1 MKLIK
6 RFSAL
11 RKGLGT
17 AALVSALFVFGSCQ
31 NMTTPPAATMVATAS
46 KTLYAP
52 TFPEQTDANG
62 NSIDGLLYSKRY
74 YTVSQGQKRKISLS
88 WTPVEIAKYYQV
100 FAAKNINDTF
110 VKIGETKN
118 PNFEDSVGSGCT
130 FYYKV
135 RAINSKGEMSDF
147 SSIVHGTSL
156 ATPAINN
163 IVITDTSAT
172 VFWYMGNVGID
183 SYVMDLVYEI
193 HAFKGSEEKIATIKA
208 WDETN
213 QNIVESYTFEKL
225 NGNSDYEFRVDA
237 YIASDQGKTE
247 SSAKVSKKTL
257 AQYTPVS
264 PDFTATQGES
274 INNVTL
280 HITLPP
286 KVQVSTR
293 KKSTTNPNPNQ
304 YEIIDYPLSFE
315 IQRKKTTETEWKT
328 IASPIYFNGKSTSEK
343 PTDAD
348 YANYKEGTI
357 VDYEDTVIHNS
368 SMSVARG
375 IKYDYRIISYIDLN
389 YSDVNTYEYDTML
402 PSKADIANTA
412 VGWVAEPPSFRVSKF
427 AKKLDSTETNVLT
440 VTLLGFDASWTD
452 LGKAPEYKFAVQ
464 EKRSRGTSTYLNW
477 LTDANGNR
485 LLESLEKVT
494 QLTKTY
500 DLSEDVEGTYEY
512 ILYVIPIKYTDI
524 DLGSQYPL
532 TTVRSSKIIPVDKNA
547 TTPITDLEAAGGWKD
562 HTKLTWTVQD
572 NVNYWIDWSKYNSES
587 PGAAPIA
594 TGTLEPKDLGVK
606 GPTGS
611 YSYTGEYLHYVDGG
625 YLYKYRMRANSTSQA
640 DLVEAKTLGTPAIT
654 FEANSYTNITVSWPQ
669 VMAAEEYEIV
679 LGESGSFGNKL
690 TLSIGK
696 EPDDDG
702 EIYKCVV
709 DGSNIK
715 LTIKKPYGYKDAT
728 LSGKAAKLKVTA
740 MSELDASTNHVKDT
754 TSAAK
759 DVWTIGPAAV
769 NLKATKEN
777 VSLAADSITI
787 SWTKLEGAK
796 KYAVYRE
803 RPAMTTDT
811 DSNDVKVKTDPSM
824 DVFIVDA
831 TGSGSNDNIE
841 CSLSSDGKT
850 FTLVDKYKKITDPSA
865 SKNQEYLAL
874 GLPFTYSIVPVLQE
888 EHIKDGDELLQK
900 AQNWKN
906 PESNE
911 TYTGFDST
919 QKVGFTTGYGL
930 ALEAT
935 KAESSTDVV
944 LTWEMPQSAI
954 DYSTVKPH
962 IFYRKKSG
970 ANWDSTW
977 TSIGALVSDKLVV
990 KDGQAKYTLMP
1001 EALAATKEDQ
1011 ELSYQELQYAVSYA
1025 TTLGSSEEKDVS
1037 YVEYLDGKYN
1047 LKVTPRKEEIKSVGY
1062 AFTLPPIEFAPINT
1076 SNEQYYEEFDW
1087 FRYAHNN
1094 NRALGKDIAKY
1105 ELTVKNLN
1113 CSADDWEI
1121 ITYNA
1126 KGDETAKTNRAW
1138 YDINEL
1144 KTSTVPNTANST
1156 SLTVKL
1162 TPGTIDQTNN
1172 TGTHNGLL
1180 KVQRDYKHYYKLT
1193 ATRDNGMETSR
1204 EVTLYRK
1211 ITNDEFAKCVT
1222 LIMAD
1227 SLLKKGGDNEAPPK
1241 MNGASGSFTTEYTY
1255 NAGIWYEFYYKY
1267 DDYKAKFAK
1276 LPGQDSTLTSSF
1288 ILDSE
1293 RSPNGAAIDN
1303 KILGWG
1309 NNKITVTHDN
1319 GLNSYQGELTLSCG
1333 INDAGWFNYSA
1344 HWNLSLSYKNK
1355 DVSSANSRTANN
1367 ETNFKAWF
1375 PFPLAT
1381 KLTSSVIDENNSA
1394 YSSYPTMQGTWWD
1407 KKQKETQ

>member
-11 RKGLGT
+11 RKGLGA
-17 AALVSALFVFGSCQ
+17 AALVGALFVLGSC
-31 NMTTPPAATMVATAS
+31 NNLTSLPPATMSATAS
-46 KTLYAP
+46 KVLYAP
-52 TFPEQTDANG
+52 SFPEQTDANG
-62 NSIDGLLYSKRY
+62 NSIADLLYSKRY

-88 WTPVEIAKYYQV
+88 WTPVEIAKYYQI

-118 PNFEDSVGSGCT
+118 TNFEDSVGSGCT

-135 RAINSKGEMSDF
+135 RAVNSKGEMSDF

-163 IVITDTSAT
+163 IVITDTTAS

-208 WDETN
+208 WDEVN

-225 NGNSDYEFRVDA
+225 DGNSEYEFRVDA
-237 YIASDQGKTE
+237 YIASDQGKIE
-247 SSAKVSKKTL
+247 SSAKVSKKTM

-286 KVQVSTR
+286 MVQVSTR
-293 KKSTTNPNPNQ
+293 KKSATSPNPNP
-304 YEIIDYPLSFE
+304 YEILDYPLSFE

-328 IASPIYFNGKSTSEK
+328 IASPVYFNGKSTNEAPSD
-343 PTDAD
+343 TD

-357 VDYEDTVIHNS
+357 VDYEDIVVPNS
-368 SMSVARG
+368 SKSVARG

-389 YSDVNTYEYDTML
+389 YSAKNKYEYNTVL
-402 PSKADIANTA
+402 PSKADVANTA

-427 AKKLDSTETNVLT
+427 ATKLDSTETNVLT
-440 VTLLGFDASWTD
+440 VTLLGFDTAWTD

-464 EKRSRGTSTYLNW
+464 EKRSHGTSNDLTW
-477 LTDANGNR
+477 LTDTNGNK
-485 LLESLEKVT
+485 LLENLEKVA

-512 ILYVIPIKYTDI
+512 TLYVIPAKYTDI

-532 TTVRSSKIIPVDKNA
+532 ATVVSSKIIPVDHNA
-547 TTPITDLEAAGGWKD
+547 TAPITDLEAAGGWKD

-572 NVNYWIDWSKYNSES
+572 NVNYWIDWSKYDSEAA
-587 PGAAPIA
+587 GASPIA
-594 TGTLEPKDLGVK
+594 TGTLGPDDLGTK
-606 GPTGS
+606 DATGA
-611 YSYTGEYLHYVDGG
+611 YSYTGEFLHYVDGG
-625 YLYKYRMRANSTSQA
+625 YLYKYRLRANSTSQA
-640 DLVEAKTLGTPAIT
+640 DVVEAKTLGTPAIT

-679 LGESGSFGNKL
+679 LGESGAFGNKL
-690 TLSIGK
+690 TFSIDK
-696 EPDDDG
+696 APDDNNETYSCSVG
-702 EIYKCVV
+702 A
-709 DGSNIK
+709 GNIT
-715 LTIKKPYGYKDAT
+715 LTIKKPYGYNNAT

-740 MSELDASTNHVKDT
+740 MSELDASSNNVKDST
-754 TSAAK
+754 LATK
-759 DVWTIGPAAV
+759 DVWTVGPAAA

-777 VSLAADSITI
+777 LSLNTDNITI
-787 SWTKLEGAK
+787 SWTKLDGAK

-811 DSNDVKVKTDPSM
+811 DSNDVKVKNDPSM

-831 TGSGSNDNIE
+831 AGTCANANVE
-841 CSLSSDGKT
+841 CSLSDDGKT
-850 FTLVDKYKKITDPSA
+850 FTLIDKYTQIADPTA

-874 GLPFTYSIVPVLQE
+874 GLPFTYSIVPVLDE
-888 EHIKDGDELLQK
+888 SHIKDGEALSQK
-900 AQNWKN
+900 AENWKN

-911 TYTGFDST
+911 TYTSFGSN

-935 KAESSTDVV
+935 KAESNSQVF
-944 LTWEMPQSAI
+944 LTWELPQSSVAYP
-954 DYSTVKPH
+954 DTVKPH
-962 IFYRKKSG
+962 IFYRKKNGS
-970 ANWDSTW
+970 NWNAAW
-977 TSIGALVSDKLVV
+977 TSIGALNSSNLEV
-990 KDGQAKYTLMP
+990 KDGQAKYTVMP
-1001 EALAATKEDQ
+1001 EALADAANDQ
-1011 ELSYQELQYAVSYA
+1011 ELSYQELQYAVSY
-1025 TTLGSSEEKDVS
+1025 TNKLGDSTGTSGKDAS
-1037 YVEYLDGKYN
+1037 YVAYLNGKYN
-1047 LKVTPRKEEIKSVGY
+1047 LKVTPHKEEIKSVGY
-1062 AFTLPPIEFAPINT
+1062 AFMLPPIEFTPINA
-1076 SNEQYYEEFDW
+1076 SNENYYEEFDW
-1087 FRYAHNN
+1087 FRYDYNN
-1094 NRALGKDIAKY
+1094 KRALGKDIAKY

-1113 CSADDWEI
+1113 CSADDWDI

-1126 KGDETAKTNRAW
+1126 KGDETSKTNRNW

-1144 KTSTVPNTANST
+1144 KTATVNNTANLT

-1162 TPGTIDQTNN
+1162 TPGSINQSAN
-1172 TGTHNGLL
+1172 TGTHDGLL
-1180 KVQRDYKHYYKLT
+1180 KVQRDYKHRYKLT
-1193 ATRDNGMETSR
+1193 ATRDDGMQTSR

-1227 SLLKKGGDNEAPPK
+1227 SLHQKGGVDGNPLS
-1241 MNGASGSFTTEYTY
+1241 GASGTFNTTYDYVWTVWYEFCYTY
-1255 NAGIWYEFYYKY
+1255 NS
-1267 DDYKAKFAK
+1267 YKANFGK
-1276 LPGQDSTLTSSF
+1276 LPGQDSRFASSF
-1288 ILDSE
+1288 TLDAKKGSH
-1293 RSPNGAAIDN
+1293 GAAYN
-1303 KILGWG
+1303 YVTYGWG
-1309 NNKITVTHDN
+1309 NNTVTVTHDSK
-1319 GLNSYQGELTLSCG
+1319 LLSYEGTVTLSCG
-1333 INDAGWFNYSA
+1333 VMSA
-1344 HWNLSLSYKNK
+1344 ETWNRKAFWDLNLSYQNK
-1355 DVSSANSRTANN
+1355 SVSSASSKSVSSN
-1367 ETNFKAWF
+1367 ETEFKKWF
-1375 PFPLAT
+1375 PFALAT
-1381 KLTSSVIDENNSA
+1381 KLSDSETDGTN
-1394 YSSYPTMQGTWWD
+1394 SSYPTMQGTWWEVRQ
-1407 KKQKETQ
+1407 KQ